1 MDYYNKYLKYKLKYL
16 NIKSLIGG
24 NWQSAKQ
31 IFDSKLKSKYADII
45 IILRH
50 DRDKGLL
57 KFEGIPPIESK
68 EIFDNIFDQIRTY
81 IKEKK
86 DEKIIDNQ
94 QIVWIMQSYM
104 NGTFG
109 KPSSLENYG
118 RYLDAYS
125 KYKILNSN
133 KSKEIPVKLF
143 NDIKGLL
150 ELEEYITL
158 NNKTLQMLI
167 AKRESSKKESELHK
181 KIKSE
186 GENDKVILLQT
197 DKVTI
202 YSPTTEKGSIYYGR
216 NTKWCT
222 ASLERCMFNTY
233 NRDSPLYIIQSNTD
247 LKKKYQIHVTSNQI
261 MNSEDKPTTISH
273 IKHAFEDDRLN
284 SWLDNICE
292 IDILRQFEVSNTVT
306 IYFDNN
312 LCNIKKIR
320 QALLRIPQLETLYLM
335 SINIP
340 LDSLLTN
347 LVNLKNLYIGE
358 SFNQELNSS
367 LSTLVN
373 LQLLEFS
380 NYHRLLGNSLD
391 KLVNLHTLNGIVTKV
406 PEDVMENYRKQ
417 KHGKKYVNESLK
429 RSLRFLPKLK
439 TVNEKPYTP
448 EIFSGLI

>member
-1 MDYYNKYLKYKLKYL
+1 MNYYNKYLKYKVKYL

-45 IILRH
+45 IILRR

-81 IKEKK
+81 VKEKK
-86 DEKIIDNQ
+86 EEKIIDNQ
-94 QIVWIMQSYM
+94 QIVWIMQSYI
-104 NGTFG
+104 NDTFG

-118 RYLDAYS
+118 RYIDAYS
-125 KYKILNSN
+125 KYKILNAN
-133 KSKEIPVKLF
+133 KKETPVKLF

-150 ELEEYITL
+150 ELEEYITS
-158 NNKTLQMLI
+158 NEKTIQMLI
-167 AKRESSKKESELHK
+167 AKRESSRKESELHK
-181 KIKSE
+181 KIKRE
-186 GENDKVILLQT
+186 GENDKVIMLQT

-222 ASLERCMFNTY
+222 ASLERCMFDLY
-233 NRDSPLYIIQSNTD
+233 SRDSPLYIIQSNTD
-247 LKKKYQIHVTSNQI
+247 LKKKYQIHVTTNQI

-273 IKHAFEDDRLN
+273 IKHAFVDEKLN

-292 IDILRQFEVSNTVT
+292 TDILRQFELYNIVTV
-306 IYFDNN
+306 YFDNN

-320 QALLRIPQLETLYLM
+320 QALSKIPQLETLYLM
-335 SINIP
+335 KINIP
-340 LDSLLTN
+340 LDNLLTHS
-347 LVNLKNLYIGE
+347 VNLKNLYIGDG
-358 SFNQELNSS
+358 FNQELNNS

-373 LQLLEFS
+373 LQLLEF
-380 NYHRLLGNSLD
+380 NDYHRLLGNSLD

-429 RSLRFLPKLK
+429 RSLKFLPKLK
-439 TVNEKPYTP
+439 TVNGKPYTSD
-448 EIFSGLI
+448 ILSGLV